1 MPTDVYESIGV
12 RRVINAAATWT
23 SLGGCTLPED
33 VVDAMASAASSCV
46 DIRELHERAG
56 DAIAALTKNEAAY
69 VTNGCAAAIALA
81 VLACMTQGRA
91 EMIAHAPRNARLPR
105 NVVMHRAHRIP
116 YDRAVDLV
124 GGKIVEI
131 GNMFHTLPFELEEA
145 IDDQTVAVLWVAG
158 SHLPQPAALDLG
170 QTVKIAHARGV
181 PVIVDAA
188 AQLPPVANLWRF
200 STETGADLALFSG
213 GKGLRG
219 PQSSGLIVGKRVLV
233 GAAMANGSPNLSVAR
248 ALKVGKE
255 EVCGLLAAVRR
266 FVAVDYDAASR
277 EWESTIS
284 RWSDALVTVPGVTA
298 QRAFPNEAG
307 QPIPRLRIDIDPEI
321 AGVTA
326 DDVLGRLWDGDPRIA
341 VLRGQDE
348 AFFLTP
354 DTLDSDHQKEIVIN
368 AVRRALAPASSS

>member
-1 MPTDVYESIGV
+1 MSTDVYESIGV

-23 SLGGCTLPED
+23 SIGGCTLPQE
-33 VVDAMASAASSCV
+33 VVDAMASAARSCV

-56 DAIAALTKNEAAY
+56 DEIASLTKNDAAY

-81 VLACMTQGRA
+81 VLACMSQGRA
-91 EMIAHAPRNARLPR
+91 EMIAHVRRDERLPR
-105 NVVMHRAHRIP
+105 KVVMHRAHRIP

-158 SHLPQPAALDLG
+158 NHLPQSAALDLG
-170 QTVKIAHARGV
+170 QTIKIAHARGV
-181 PVIVDAA
+181 PVMVDAA
-188 AQLPPVANLWRF
+188 AQLPPVDSFWRF
-200 STETGADLALFSG
+200 TTEAGADLALFSG

-219 PQSSGLIVGKRVLV
+219 PQSSGLMVGKKVLV

-266 FVAVDYDAASR
+266 FVAVDFEAYSR
-277 EWESTIS
+277 EWELTVS
-284 RWSDALVTVPGVTA
+284 RWSDALMAIPGVTA

-307 QPIPRLRIDIDPEI
+307 QPVPRLRVDIEPKI

-326 DDVLGRLWDGDPRIA
+326 DDVLARLWDGDPRIA
-341 VLRGQDE
+341 VLRGQGE
-348 AFFLTP
+348 AFYVTP
-354 DTLDSDHQKEIVIN
+354 DTLASEPHKEIVIN
-368 AVRRALAPASSS
+368 AVRSALAPASSS